1 MPIEPVKIPQNV
13 YVEDRIV
20 GPVTLRQLIILLV
33 SGGFSYA
40 LWTGVK
46 AQTGY
51 ASIPLTILCWIPFV
65 IGLAFS
71 FVRIQSISLLRFLLL
86 MIEKL
91 DKPQIRAWAPRRG
104 ITINFQ
110 YALSKPAEEKP
121 KSAPQPHRQKLE
133 ELSALLDQGPITAQ
147 IARSPET
154 DAIAGS
160 PERRPVDPRRIS
172 VNAPG
177 DTQTFDDIREP
188 PEKFNALASEP
199 LRTGTLLDLL
209 PPKPNNS

>member
-20 GPVTLRQLIILLV
+20 GPVTLRQLIILLA

-51 ASIPLTILCWIPFV
+51 ASIPLTVLCWIPFV

-71 FVRIQSISLLRFLLL
+71 FIRIQSISLLRFLLL
-86 MIEKL
+86 MLEKL
-91 DKPQIRAWAPRRG
+91 DKPAIRAWAPRRG

-110 YALSKPAEEKP
+110 FATSKPAEEKP

-133 ELSALLDQGPITAQ
+133 ELSALLDQGPITTLAD
-147 IARSPET
+147 RSPET
-154 DAIAGS
+154 DTTVGS
-160 PERRPVDPRRIS
+160 PERRPVDPRRVS
-172 VNAPG
+172 VKAPE
-177 DTQTFDDIREP
+177 DAQTFDDIREP
-188 PEKFNALASEP
+188 PEKPVALASEP
-199 LRTGTLLDLL
+199 PQTGTLLDLL
-209 PPKPNNS
+209 PPTPHS